1 MKGNDGILLVLKAVR
16 SRSRYPRDRAETCV
30 QENFGTKGIWHCC
43 VTWTT
48 NCSEPVYYLS
58 HLRFWRTP
66 GGRFFRNI
74 ELMAKALS
82 YPAFVGD
89 SWLDRNVWI
98 IRHSKNVSFMK
109 DRLNNEFFG
118 MLKY

>member
-1 MKGNDGILLVLKAVR
+1 
-16 SRSRYPRDRAETCV
+16 
-30 QENFGTKGIWHCC
+30 
-43 VTWTT
+43 
-48 NCSEPVYYLS
+48 
-58 HLRFWRTP
+58 
-66 GGRFFRNI
+66 
-74 ELMAKALS
+74 MAKALS